1 MSSARAARA
10 AEKTETKQRLDEVIT
25 QLS

>member
-10 AEKTETKQRLDEVIT
+10 AEKTETKQRLDDMS
-25 QLS
+25 Q